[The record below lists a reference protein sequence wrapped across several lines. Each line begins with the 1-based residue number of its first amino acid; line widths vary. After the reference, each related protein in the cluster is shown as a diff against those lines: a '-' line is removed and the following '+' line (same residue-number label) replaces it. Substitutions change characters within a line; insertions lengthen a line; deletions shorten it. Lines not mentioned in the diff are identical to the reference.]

1 MKDVLHSESLR
12 GHTINITSSEGYNPR
27 EDDNLGKM
35 VCFHGRYSLGDKK
48 DLTSSMF
55 KDWDELKEYL
65 EKKVNAVV
73 ILPLYLYDH
82 SVITM
87 NTTGFSCRWDSGQV
101 GFIYA
106 TKKDIRDNF
115 MVKNVTKK
123 LIKRTEE
130 ILVAEVKTYDLYLT
144 GQCYGFEIIKDDT
157 EENICSCGGYLCEKF
172 DEIVEEAKCYIP

>member
-1 MKDVLHSESLR
+1 MKEVLHSESLR
-12 GHTINITSSEGYNPR
+12 GHTINIVNSEGYNPR

-35 VCFHGRYSLGDKK
+35 ACFHGRYKLGDKT
-48 DLTSSMF
+48 DISSDDF
-55 KDWDELKEYL
+55 NGWDEMREHI

-82 SVITM
+82 SGITM

-106 TKKDIRDNF
+106 TKKDIRENF
-115 MVKNVTKK
+115 MVKNVTKR

-130 ILVAEVKTYDLYLT
+130 ILKDEIKTYDLFLT

-157 EENICSCGGYLCEKF
+157 KENIFSCGGYLCEKF
-172 DEIVEEAKCYIP
+172 DEIVKEAKCYIP